1 MDYNEDEDNIENTK
15 RSSKSSLPSEQTT
28 FNPSSEAYYSDN
40 RVLIPESD
48 SVSLL
53 LLLTVYLLTYFFGF
67 KFFYLALLIKFEYL

>member
-1 MDYNEDEDNIENTK
+1 MDYNEEEDNIVNTK

-48 SVSLL
+48 SVSYYSRLRYISL
-53 LLLTVYLLTYFFGF
+53 FISVVF
-67 KFFYLALLIKFEYL
+67 KFF

>member
-53 LLLTVYLLTYFFGF
+53 LLLALYLLIYFFGF
-67 KFFYLALLIKFEYL
+67 KFFYLVLLIKFEYL

>member
-1 MDYNEDEDNIENTK
+1 MDYNEDEDNIANTK

-53 LLLTVYLLTYFFGF
+53 LLLNFQCFEQRKLNFF
-67 KFFYLALLIKFEYL
+67 LIL